1 MVLIIKATLLG
12 SIGWD
17 GLDSFLV
24 PESSRFPPASSRAD
38 SRNIPLH
45 FSIVSR
51 YSTSENQQRTN
62 FAFENQ
68 QTSISKTFENQRSN
82 IERTTSFFENK

>member
-51 YSTSENQQRTN
+51 YSTSENQQ
-62 FAFENQ
+62 
-68 QTSISKTFENQRSN
+68 TSISKTFENQRSN
-82 IERTTSFFENK
+82 IERTTSIFENK